1 MQLKHINGTTVN
13 VTDAKAQRL
22 LTTSNLFVDPT
33 AKAEDAEETEEDG
46 PTVAELKDQARDLEI
61 SGFSTMNK
69 AELIAAVAAA
79 GES

>member
-1 MQLKHINGTTVN
+1 MKLTHINGTTAN
-13 VTDAKAQRL
+13 MSDAKAQRL
-22 LTTSNLFVDPT
+22 LTTSNVWTNPAGDAP
-33 AKAEDAEETEEDG
+33 AEDDG